1 MRKPRGKGRG
11 GLKECSKLQMEGAC
25 THYDY
30 CSWNDKTS
38 ACEGEP
44 KVTKIHECMDGSCR
58 QSGVGNGGGQDCNEL
73 DEHHCIKSSICYY
86 DTDMLSCEPNDEKE
100 GSPTKHATAGTKDCR
115 LGFNCTTSVNGT
127 NTTTVVS
134 SNTTTTTVVANSTN
148 TTR

>member
-1 MRKPRGKGRG
+1 MYAEANPWVESYLTEARR
-11 GLKECSKLQMEGAC
+11 EGIGPPEE
-25 THYDY
+25 
-30 CSWNDKTS
+30 K
-38 ACEGEP
+38 
-44 KVTKIHECMDGSCR
+44 
-58 QSGVGNGGGQDCNEL
+58 
-73 DEHHCIKSSICYY
+73 
-86 DTDMLSCEPNDEKE
+86 EPNDEKE